1 MAARASVT
9 DSGRDPCTGWSL
21 TTGYGRVLLCIAAEP
36 RARLRDIAAATGLTE
51 RAVQAIVRRLVE
63 DGALRR
69 HREGRRNRYE
79 IIEDFRLHHDD
90 AATLGRWVRALAAAS
105 APR

>member
-1 MAARASVT
+1 MGAQASVT
-9 DSGRDPCTGWSL
+9 DSGRDPRTGWSL

-36 RARLRDIAAATGLTE
+36 DARLRDIAAATGLTE
-51 RAVQAIVRRLVE
+51 RSVQAIVGRLVE

-79 IIEDFRLHHDD
+79 IVEDFRLDHDD
-90 AATLGRWVRALAAAS
+90 AATLGQWVSALVAAS